1 MAHRALTTRLR
12 PLLIAMLGTA
22 AQLSAQP
29 ISEIEITADGL
40 HRIDPTVM
48 PVAWLHPDADF
59 TRYVRAFIL
68 PTVIFY
74 RELSTPSRSAWS
86 DKNRSAFP
94 LSNQM
99 KARLEESFGE
109 AFHETMD
116 NQRVFEAGNDLGR
129 DVIMIRGYLSDVA
142 TGLPPDKAG
151 ADVDQIRWAWEA
163 NLTLELV
170 DSMSDTVL
178 FRSIDRQR
186 IEGPLDADLL
196 YGLAPRVARQWSR
209 TMADRI
215 QELSSFFPSRLY
227 RLQERARESG
237 RVD

>member
-1 MAHRALTTRLR
+1 MAHRALTTRVR
-12 PLLIAMLGTA
+12 ALLIATLGAA

-29 ISEIEITADGL
+29 ISDVEITADGL
-40 HRIDPTVM
+40 HRVDPTVI
-48 PVAWLHPDADF
+48 PFAWLHPDADF
-59 TRYVRAFIL
+59 THYASAFVL
-68 PTVIFY
+68 PTFIVY

-94 LSNQM
+94 LSDQM
-99 KARLEESFGE
+99 KEHLEESFGE
-109 AFHETMD
+109 AFHEIMD
-116 NQRVFEAGNDLGR
+116 SQRVFDAGKKLGR

-186 IEGPLDADLL
+186 VEGPLDADLL

-215 QELSSFFPSRLY
+215 QELSSFYPSRLY
-227 RLQERARESG
+227 RLQERAREAE
-237 RVD
+237 RMD

>member
-12 PLLIAMLGTA
+12 LLLIATLGAA
-22 AQLSAQP
+22 AQLSAQA
-29 ISEIEITADGL
+29 ISEVEITADGL
-40 HRIDPTVM
+40 HRVDPTII
-48 PVAWLHPDADF
+48 PFAWLHPDADF
-59 TRYVRAFIL
+59 ASYSRAFVL
-68 PTVIFY
+68 PTFILY
-74 RELSTPSRSAWS
+74 RELSTPSRSAWA
-86 DKNRSAFP
+86 DNNRSAFP
-94 LSNQM
+94 LSDSM
-99 KARLEESFGE
+99 KARLEDSFGE
-109 AFHETMD
+109 AFHDIMD
-116 NQRVFEAGNDLGR
+116 NQRVFDTGKKLGR

-209 TMADRI
+209 TMADHI
-215 QELSSFFPSRLY
+215 QELSSFYPSRLY
-227 RLQERARESG
+227 RLQERAREAE
-237 RVD
+237 RLD

>member
-1 MAHRALTTRLR
+1 VAHRALTTRVR
-12 PLLIAMLGTA
+12 ALLIATLSAA

-29 ISEIEITADGL
+29 ISEVEITADGL
-40 HRIDPTVM
+40 HRVDPTVI
-48 PVAWLHPDADF
+48 PFAWLHPDADL
-59 TRYVRAFIL
+59 THYARAFVL
-68 PTVIFY
+68 PTFIVY

-86 DKNRSAFP
+86 DTNRSAFP
-94 LSNQM
+94 LSDKM
-99 KARLEESFGE
+99 KERLEESFGE
-109 AFHETMD
+109 AFHEIMD
-116 NQRVFEAGNDLGR
+116 SQRVFDAGKKLGR

-163 NLTLELV
+163 NVTLELV

-186 IEGPLDADLL
+186 VEGPLDADLL

-215 QELSSFFPSRLY
+215 QDLSSFYPSRLY
-227 RLQERARESG
+227 RLQERAREAE
-237 RVD
+237 RTD